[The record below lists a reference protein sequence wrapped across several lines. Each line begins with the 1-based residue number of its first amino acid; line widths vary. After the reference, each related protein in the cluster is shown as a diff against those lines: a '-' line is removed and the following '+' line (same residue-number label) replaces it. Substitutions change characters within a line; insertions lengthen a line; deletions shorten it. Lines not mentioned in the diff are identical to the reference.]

1 MCLFVPFVP
10 FIVCVCLLAMVVVW
24 EVEVVVGAS
33 EEVVRGG
40 PLGWHAPNLLRG
52 GLEDF
57 KVSVQMLI
65 QFQNRCHITTP
76 EQGKPADILIRNTS
90 PCSGTGIDVE
100 EKKKKKCFLQIGD

>member
-1 MCLFVPFVP
+1 MCLFCSVRSFVRS
-10 FIVCVCLLAMVVVW
+10 FVHSLCVFVGYMVVV
-24 EVEVVVGAS
+24 VVRGGGGAS

-52 GLEDF
+52 RFEDF

-76 EQGKPADILIRNTS
+76 EQGKPPTY
-90 PCSGTGIDVE
+90 
-100 EKKKKKCFLQIGD
+100 